1 MRPGRVLTDIEQ
13 SEQIPLAARLAAR
26 STYELLRAAAEM
38 APEQL
43 ALCCVPPARPS
54 HQPVSLTY
62 RVLLGKLHQ
71 SANLLVDLGV
81 GARDVIALLLPDLL
95 ETHLLLWGGQATGVV
110 CPIHPAAP
118 LDQVVALVRMVGAKV
133 LVAPGPEVSQDLW
146 RKAERLR
153 KEVESID
160 VVLQVQGP
168 GNERDAIYAFDT
180 LLADYQASRL
190 LTGREIAPDDIA
202 IYFPTTDTTG
212 APRLVPLSHGALLY
226 AAWAL
231 GLVTMLAPEE
241 VLLCGLWRLF
251 QGWWPAAGLTP

>member
-26 STYELLRAAAEM
+26 STYELLRAAAEA
-38 APEQL
+38 APEQV

-71 SANLLVDLGV
+71 SANLLADLLIGTQ
-81 GARDVIALLLPDLL
+81 DVIALLLPDML
-95 ETHLLLWGGQATGVV
+95 ETHLLLWGRQAAGIV
-110 CPIHPAAP
+110 CPIPPCAP
-118 LDQVVALVRMVGAKV
+118 LDQVRALVRMVGAKV
-133 LVAPGPEVSQDLW
+133 LVAAGPEVSQDLW
-146 RKAERLR
+146 RKAELLR
-153 KEVESID
+153 REVESIT

-168 GNERDAIYAFDT
+168 GNERDAIYAFDA

-190 LTGREIAPDDIA
+190 LTGREIASDDVA

-212 APRLVPLSHGALLY
+212 VSSFVPLTHGALLY
-226 AAWAL
+226 AAWAF
-231 GLVTMLAPEE
+231 GLVSMFAPEE
-241 VLLCGLWRLF
+241 VLLRGLLRFF
-251 QGWWPAAGLTP
+251 QGWWWPAAGS